1 MSAGPACEYLRRGIP
16 EYARPSAL
24 PQSFVILAG
33 RLEAVDCAQSEL
45 AQATLRRYP
54 VRADRPTGRKL
65 LDIHGPRG
73 DGRPAPPPAESRSSL
88 AYLSTGALTLG
99 PP

>member
-1 MSAGPACEYLRRGIP
+1 MSLRRINADVP
-16 EYARPSAL
+16 VEHQLRSQSSTLPSAL

-33 RLEAVDCAQSEL
+33 RLEAVDCAQSEP

-54 VRADRPTGRKL
+54 VRADRPSGRKL

-88 AYLSTGALTLG
+88 A
-99 PP
+99 

>member
-1 MSAGPACEYLRRGIP
+1 M
-16 EYARPSAL
+16 

-54 VRADRPTGRKL
+54 VRAARRSGRKL
-65 LDIHGPRG
+65 LDIHGPRETA
-73 DGRPAPPPAESRSSL
+73 GRLRRPPNPEV
-88 AYLSTGALTLG
+88 ALHS
-99 PP
+99 